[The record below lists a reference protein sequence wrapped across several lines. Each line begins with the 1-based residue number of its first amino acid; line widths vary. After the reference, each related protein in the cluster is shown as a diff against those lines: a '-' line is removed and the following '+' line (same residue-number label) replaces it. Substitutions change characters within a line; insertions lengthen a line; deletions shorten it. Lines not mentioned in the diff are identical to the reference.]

1 MLPTKAVLAWLAGLG
16 WDTRQERGAP
26 LVKGPY
32 VPKSPDRLVIV
43 TPTPGA
49 GYVWDGAADAS
60 AFQTRVRGGQND
72 QDDAEELA
80 LALDRLILNASFPVL
95 LPSGQ
100 VISHIH
106 RAAGAPAPLASDPD
120 DAERY
125 EYICSYLCIAST

>member
-1 MLPTKAVLAWLAGLG
+1 MLPTKAVLSWIKALG
-16 WDTRQERGAP
+16 WDTRQEQGAP
-26 LVKGPY
+26 LVMGPY
-32 VPKSPDRLVIV
+32 IPKSPDKLVII
-43 TPTPGA
+43 TPTPGP
-49 GYVWDGAADAS
+49 GFLWDGAADAS
-60 AFQTRVRGGQND
+60 AFQARVRGGQND
-72 QDDAEELA
+72 QPGAEELA
-80 LALDRLILNASFPVL
+80 LALDSLIFGASFPVA